1 MKSMSLL
8 QGQKSFFKDLS
19 ETIEVG
25 VSNLLPMAEALRLDL
40 EQEIIKETEPA
51 LKTKLI
57 FNLSRTTDLRI
68 ALYSMRNRSY
78 EVNQLLKGFDE

>member
-25 VSNLLPMAEALRLDL
+25 VSNLLPMTEELRLEL
-40 EQEIIKETEPA
+40 EQEITKETEPTSKA
-51 LKTKLI
+51 KLI
-57 FNLSRTTDLRI
+57 LRLSRTTDLRI
-68 ALYSMRNRSY
+68 ALYSLRNRGY
-78 EVNQLLKGFDE
+78 EVNQVLRELRE